1 MFVPE
6 VEIKGDDS
14 NGPVELN
21 LDSDINQ
28 VKAKKERYPKNLI
41 KKISK
46 ILLLFTPHFVNVTD
60 RCCERVFPLNLY
72 SQRWFIQ
79 ARDRMV

>member
-41 KKISK
+41 KKNI
-46 ILLLFTPHFVNVTD
+46 
-60 RCCERVFPLNLY
+60 
-72 SQRWFIQ
+72 
-79 ARDRMV
+79 